1 MLTTAGE
8 KARART
14 VLFYHLKVKELVGT
28 LLADVPYPH
37 SGARMD
43 ITEGLGYSSPA
54 AKKAWIS
61 WKKQTTPRSWSW
73 QVEKR
78 LSFCSDGRAWMSGLS
93 TDHHHHPHR

>member
-8 KARART
+8 KARAST

-43 ITEGLGYSSPA
+43 ITEGLWYSSPA
-54 AKKAWIS
+54 AKKAWIC
-61 WKKQTTPRSWSW
+61 WK
-73 QVEKR
+73 
-78 LSFCSDGRAWMSGLS
+78 
-93 TDHHHHPHR
+93 TDHSQKLELAGREEAEFLF